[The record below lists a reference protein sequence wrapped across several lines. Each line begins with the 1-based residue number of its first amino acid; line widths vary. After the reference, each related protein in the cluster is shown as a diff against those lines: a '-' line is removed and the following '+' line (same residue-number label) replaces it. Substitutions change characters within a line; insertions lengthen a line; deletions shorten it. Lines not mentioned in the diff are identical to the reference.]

1 MKLKGKVSIIT
12 GGGRGIGRATALTF
26 AREGSNVVIA
36 DISEKDGMES
46 EEIINREV
54 KNGRA
59 LFIKTD
65 VSREEEIKNMVEKTV
80 KEFGGIDILV
90 NNAGI
95 YVSGSLEETTSEVWD
110 RVMTINLKS
119 MFLCCKYVAPYMIS
133 RGGGAIINVASYVG
147 LFGAKNSLAYVASKA
162 GVVGL
167 TKALAL
173 DLAPYNIRVNAVAPR
188 AIDTPLYRQYRPP
201 EQIAERIKE
210 SPLKRLGKPEE
221 VASAILFLASDD
233 GSYIFGEVLILGGTY

>member
-80 KEFGGIDILV
+80 REFGGIDILV

-119 MFLCCKYVAPYMIS
+119 MFLCCKYVVPYMIN

-173 DLAPYNIRVNAVAPR
+173 DLATYNIRVNAVAPR

-233 GSYIFGEVLILGGTY
+233 ASYIFGEVLILGGTY